1 MDAVSVA
8 SCIGTAASLRS
19 VAARF
24 RTEAERQPPI
34 YHVIAEPH
42 DRAAFPDWPEVPI
55 YDAAGAADGVSLGLA
70 DTDWRELHGWPHYLG
85 IGVNHY
91 LLHVGRLWCGRY
103 LWRPQVLDFTPE
115 AVRRDD
121 YRNGTAIA
129 RFETLAHDALG
140 LFDVPEVA
148 MPPEAFKAEHC
159 PREPRAAHRWLE
171 IVYGTGGSTQ
181 SAEGTFRLARLRG
194 SIWLASAEALE
205 GLAEKLARPAETN
218 GQTEQRGTA
227 DEDSSIDATEAN
239 NRARDALKA
248 RPPKGKRRWTTR
260 DLGKAIGYSASK
272 VVNLPAWRAYAENH
286 GISRSTHNLAGRAV
300 NLTDGVLANAGGRDD
315 QLERVQGGLP
325 NDAEI
330 EAAITSVKEHDP
342 DKGNEL
348 ARLIREQQ
356 AEAHSERRSRRS
368 RV

>member
-70 DTDWRELHGWPHYLG
+70 DADWRDLYDWPHYLG
-85 IGVNHY
+85 IGLNHY

-121 YRNGTAIA
+121 YRNGRAIA

-171 IVYGTGGSTQ
+171 IIYGTGGPAE

-194 SIWLASAEALE
+194 SIWLASAEVLE

-218 GQTEQRGTA
+218 QQEGQREPA
-227 DEDSSIDATEAN
+227 DETPRIGANEAN
-239 NRARDALKA
+239 IEARRVLKL
-248 RPPKGKRRWTTR
+248 RPPGSARLWTMRT
-260 DLGKAIGYSASK
+260 LAKAIGFK
-272 VVNLPAWRAYAENH
+272 RVDLLPAWQVYAQEKRVTRKAK
-286 GISRSTHNLAGRAV
+286 GVVGRTV
-300 NLTDGVLANAGGRDD
+300 SLTDGVLANAGRRDD
-315 QLERVQGGLP
+315 QLERVKDGLP
-325 NDAEI
+325 NDAVV
-330 EAAITSVKEHDP
+330 EAAITSANEQDP
-342 DKGNEL
+342 DAANE
-348 ARLIREQQ
+348 AVQRLIREQQ
-356 AEAHSERRSRRS
+356 ADARSRRA